1 MNPCRVLRWT
11 WAVLCNALSCAAL
24 SALTIPVV
32 YAQQQ
37 TPPRAAELRVYK
49 PVDTGKFTLEKR
61 EAFKAEVFKGVTLSP
76 EQQMTVIGNLGS
88 LGCAPTK
95 VMQQTMPTPPSLV
108 SGEACR
114 SNYAGTP
121 QELRALRKVVTDLI
135 RKNNA
140 ADVAPFEL
148 GIPKDCP
155 YKELYYYLDL
165 LAQVT
170 GGT

>member
-1 MNPCRVLRWT
+1 MNACRVLRWT
-11 WAVLCNALSCAAL
+11 WGIVCKAMSCAVLGALL
-24 SALTIPVV
+24 IPMVH
-32 YAQQQ
+32 AQQQ

-49 PVDTGKFTLEKR
+49 PIDASKFSVEKH

-76 EQQMTVIGNLGS
+76 EQQMAVIGNLGA

-95 VMQQTMPTPPSLV
+95 VMQQTMPMPPGLV

-114 SNYAGTP
+114 THYAGTP
-121 QELRALRKVVTDLI
+121 QELRALRKVVTDLL

-140 ADVAPFEL
+140 SDVAPFEQ